1 MESYEFYKDNID
13 KLDSHQLRTFNR
25 YYLHKDDKRCCKSCH
40 KIFDGIKENFHIK
53 KYSNNGKNV
62 SYNVDCREC
71 KNKSNRE
78 RTEQYRKDVKPFIA
92 KRLAQIRLRAK
103 EQGLPFDLDSD
114 YLYDL
119 WIKSDGKC
127 YYTGFDISFDKV
139 RTDKNTSHDYQPS
152 LDKKDPTLGYV
163 KGNVIWCANIINT
176 MKNKSTFN
184 EFISICGLIYER
196 NKVD

>member
-1 MESYEFYKDNID
+1 MESKEYYLENID
-13 KLDSHQLRTFNR
+13 KLDTTQLRSFNR
-25 YYLHKDDKRCCKSCH
+25 YYLHSNDQRCCKSCH

-53 KYSNNGKNV
+53 KYYADGAVGYRVN
-62 SYNVDCREC
+62 CREC
-71 KNKSNRE
+71 TNSINRK
-78 RTEQYRKDVKPFIA
+78 RIEQYRKDVKPFIG
-92 KRLAQIRLRAK
+92 KRLTQIRSRAN
-103 EQGLPFDLDSD
+103 EQNLPFDLDSD

-127 YYTGFDISFDKV
+127 YYTGFDISFDKI
-139 RTDKNTSHDYQPS
+139 RTDKKTSHDYQPS